1 MTADSTPK
9 DRNRKTSRSQRNSKT
24 PKKRTFQQA
33 WSDTF
38 ARDADYKAKHHYSW
52 TEDQAFNDLV
62 RLFGENFFEVIEKDN
77 AAASAWE
84 TRQDITPPRTLLNLY
99 QDPQKIVGVRFGSL
113 TSILLCDIDINS
125 PYHPVINKAEFD
137 RLLLTLENMGLARY
151 QVIESSVSG
160 GTHIIIALGEFLPT
174 WMCAKTLYIMLTNA
188 GFKIGNGILEIFPN
202 RKQYNP
208 QAPTSYQGIRLPLQP
223 HSGSVVL
230 DSITLEPV
238 HADLHRFV
246 GELAHDAQAQDL
258 STFKRLMQIAY
269 EDFRIDH
276 KGRVKGSFSRAEA
289 WKKEM
294 LERIAVGFTASGQTN
309 DLILEIGKVVFVF
322 HRLDGEAAVTAMV
335 AWVQGLPGYE
345 QHCHHTHEIERRCWD
360 WHKCISRLYYQYDGT
375 YHERSGI
382 NYGEA
387 IKNVLEI
394 FKDGR
399 STNKANS
406 DRRKNARAELAQVIK
421 QIRQDARAGLITSV
435 ANTYRAVIDL
445 VIVEAKKIVGK
456 GFSREFLQKCKR
468 ALVRLIA
475 FLQRTI
481 QPCPPESPALPS
493 PLEDEKPAIESLETV
508 PVIVSRASCTE
519 AAQEKNTQ
527 TPATTLVTGIP
538 PIMKVGEQPFSSD
551 PAVQQFSHHLGEKV
565 RFQHEMFDG
574 WRKGEIMKILY
585 EQGVFVK
592 CSVKFWLHRQGQ
604 WISKVVDVYN
614 ERWIKFL

>member
-1 MTADSTPK
+1 
-9 DRNRKTSRSQRNSKT
+9 
-24 PKKRTFQQA
+24 
-33 WSDTF
+33 
-38 ARDADYKAKHHYSW
+38 
-52 TEDQAFNDLV
+52 
-62 RLFGENFFEVIEKDN
+62 
-77 AAASAWE
+77 
-84 TRQDITPPRTLLNLY
+84 
-99 QDPQKIVGVRFGSL
+99 
-113 TSILLCDIDINS
+113 
-125 PYHPVINKAEFD
+125 
-137 RLLLTLENMGLARY
+137 
-151 QVIESSVSG
+151 
-160 GTHIIIALGEFLPT
+160 
-174 WMCAKTLYIMLTNA
+174 
-188 GFKIGNGILEIFPN
+188 
-202 RKQYNP
+202 
-208 QAPTSYQGIRLPLQP
+208 
-223 HSGSVVL
+223 
-230 DSITLEPV
+230 
-238 HADLHRFV
+238 
-246 GELAHDAQAQDL
+246 
-258 STFKRLMQIAY
+258 
-269 EDFRIDH
+269 
-276 KGRVKGSFSRAEA
+276 
-289 WKKEM
+289 
-294 LERIAVGFTASGQTN
+294 
-309 DLILEIGKVVFVF
+309 
-322 HRLDGEAAVTAMV
+322 MV

-508 PVIVSRASCTE
+508 PVVVSRASCTE
-519 AAQEKNTQ
+519 ATQEKNTQ
-527 TPATTLVTGIP
+527 TPATTVVTGIL
-538 PIMKVGEQPFSSD
+538 PIMKVGEQSFASD
-551 PAVQQFSHHLGEKV
+551 PAVQQFSHYLGEKV

-574 WRKGEIMKILY
+574 WRKGEIVKILY